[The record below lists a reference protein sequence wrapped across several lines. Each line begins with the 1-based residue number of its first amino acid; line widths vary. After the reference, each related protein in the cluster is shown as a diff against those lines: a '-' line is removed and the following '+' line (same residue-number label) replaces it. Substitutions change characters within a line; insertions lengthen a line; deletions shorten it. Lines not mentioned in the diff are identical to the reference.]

1 MLLHVHMYRV
11 VTTKYTFVPKNFIPI
26 NCLFLADSR
35 KLFRTQYNNT
45 TVDFQYNI
53 VLNSLC
59 QGVTTHVKT

>member
-45 TVDFQYNI
+45 TKKAWNQINI
-53 VLNSLC
+53 LN
-59 QGVTTHVKT
+59 HDENHKR

>member
-35 KLFRTQYNNT
+35 QLFRI
-45 TVDFQYNI
+45 NI
-53 VLNSLC
+53 TIPLKRPE
-59 QGVTTHVKT
+59 TK